1 MSESEPESADGT
13 EPGRLTRLGAFL
25 RAKLVPST
33 PREAVHLLAL
43 AVLLAIVIPFVIF
56 AIPQVV
62 GAEQSYVVLSGSM
75 EPAISP
81 GDVVIVN
88 AVPASAVEVGDVI
101 TYGGSQTSP
110 PTTHRVIDIQQ
121 QDGELAFET
130 KGDNNENAD
139 IALTAASSLRG
150 KVMEL
155 PVGIPGNEH
164 NLFVIPFIG
173 FVAQFAQTQLGF
185 LLFVGIPLSLLAI
198 SEFWRFI
205 SLSRAEAEE
214 RETEAASDP
223 EEQPTY
229 SVPQTWIFV
238 AVAVLAGA
246 GGFGAHYAYQTQDPL
261 IATIAVGA
269 LVAGIL
275 LAAMLVVQA
284 EPANQERDAG
294 EPGAQPQ
301 PDGEVKQ

>member
-1 MSESEPESADGT
+1 MSESETESADGT

-43 AVLLAIVIPFVIF
+43 VVLLAIVIPFVIF

-75 EPAISP
+75 EPAVSP

-121 QDGELAFET
+121 QDGELVFET

-139 IALTAASSLRG
+139 IALTPASTLRG

-155 PVGIPGNEH
+155 PVSIPGNGH

-173 FVAQFAQTQLGF
+173 YVAQFAQTQLGF
-185 LLFVGIPLSLLAI
+185 LLLVGIPLFLLAV

-205 SLSRAEAEE
+205 TLSREEAEK
-214 RETEAASDP
+214 REPESATESD
-223 EEQPTY
+223 EQPTY
-229 SVPQTWIFV
+229 SAPQSWIFV
-238 AVAVLAGA
+238 AVAALAGA
-246 GGFGAHYAYQTQDPL
+246 GGFGAHYAYQNQEPV
-261 IATIAVGA
+261 IAAIAVGA
-269 LVAGIL
+269 LVGGIL

-284 EPANQERDAG
+284 EPANQEPDSGDPA
-294 EPGAQPQ
+294 AQPQ
-301 PDGEVKQ
+301 PDGEVNQ